1 MRRIHAVD
9 ETAPRPGHACSN
21 CRNMKIRCE
30 GGPPCHKCLYRS
42 ISCSLN
48 ESQDIGRRDSP
59 DKPALSSQDTSSSP
73 PETQK
78 DRFFVRLYFERFH
91 PYWPFV
97 HIGSFNQYYE
107 TPLLVQSMM
116 VIGMWANGGQSSQSA
131 AIDLHNTLG
140 LAIYQQRVS

>member
-1 MRRIHAVD
+1 MRRMHAV

-21 CRNMKIRCE
+21 CRNMKTRCE
-30 GGPPCHKCLYRS
+30 GGPPCHECLYRK

-48 ESQDIGRRDSP
+48 ELQEIRCRGSP
-59 DKPALSSQDTSSSP
+59 DKPARSSQDTSSSL

-91 PYWPFV
+91 PCWPFV
-97 HIGSFNQYYE
+97 HSGSFNQYHE